1 MPKGDFVGEFELY
14 VMLALAKPENEGYGM
29 NIRQAIE
36 ARTGRNIA
44 IGAVYATLGR
54 LEDKG
59 LVRHSWSDPLPVPGG
74 RARKQFALTPVG
86 VRSLKHSATMMTS
99 MMADVPLESL
109 AAPAGP
115 AAKRRKSS

>member
-14 VMLALAKPENEGYGM
+14 VMLALAKPETEGYGM

-36 ARTGRNIA
+36 ERTGRNIA

-74 RARKQFALTPVG
+74 RARKQFALTAVG

-109 AAPAGP
+109 AAPGGP
-115 AAKRRKSS
+115 AAKRRRSS

>member
-14 VMLALAKPENEGYGM
+14 VMLALARPETEGYGM

-36 ARTGRNIA
+36 ERTGRNIA

-59 LVRHSWSDPLPVPGG
+59 LVRHGWTESLPVPGG
-74 RARKQFALTPVG
+74 RARKQFALTPTG
-86 VRSLKHSATMMTS
+86 VRSLKHSATMMAS
-99 MMADVPLESL
+99 MIADVALESL

-115 AAKRRKSS
+115 GSKRRKSS